1 MKNLSLLKKI
11 KKNIFINISDDLFNK
26 LINFTKK
33 NDKIISLDEILS
45 KIMIMDFVIPYVKT
59 ISKNDKI
66 LEIGCGSGIHSCILS
81 DYGKVYATDL
91 KYTTSAL
98 GITVNENRQNILEK
112 LNNNK
117 IDFKYNDGVSLPFED
132 NTFKII
138 FHNSVIEHVPD
149 IKIFNKEVYRILKPG
164 GFCICITGTPILSLY
179 RFFRYYILRFPLI
192 FIHALLKST
201 FKTKISDLNF
211 MKKIYFFINKRIW
224 HFQPTDILLLDI
236 LKKKYNI
243 NCKPSKLDNKLIKQ
257 MYPKIIHFIR
267 EPDYNSIL
275 LDNISRKNNI
285 EPSELLLQWI
295 QHFQSPYNEFT
306 LNINPQ
312 THSQHTLNYKTE
324 INEWRVKNW
333 IKSFEEVSF
342 EIKNIRGY
350 RYQYLFG
357 MMYNILTHF
366 FYPLIKIFSR
376 ILPASISSEF
386 ILIAEKS
393 EKK

>member
-1 MKNLSLLKKI
+1 
-11 KKNIFINISDDLFNK
+11 
-26 LINFTKK
+26 
-33 NDKIISLDEILS
+33 
-45 KIMIMDFVIPYVKT
+45 
-59 ISKNDKI
+59 
-66 LEIGCGSGIHSCILS
+66 
-81 DYGKVYATDL
+81 
-91 KYTTSAL
+91 
-98 GITVNENRQNILEK
+98 
-112 LNNNK
+112 
-117 IDFKYNDGVSLPFED
+117 
-132 NTFKII
+132 
-138 FHNSVIEHVPD
+138 
-149 IKIFNKEVYRILKPG
+149 
-164 GFCICITGTPILSLY
+164 
-179 RFFRYYILRFPLI
+179 
-192 FIHALLKST
+192 
-201 FKTKISDLNF
+201 
-211 MKKIYFFINKRIW
+211 
-224 HFQPTDILLLDI
+224 
-236 LKKKYNI
+236 
-243 NCKPSKLDNKLIKQ
+243 